1 MKMKGYTVLEL
12 GFLFTW
18 TKPKFC
24 IKPCFYKDLSENHIT
39 NGFRYQQTVHYNMT
53 KFSLNYSL
61 KIFENE
67 KFSCNSF

>member
-1 MKMKGYTVLEL
+1 MKGYTVLEFVL
-12 GFLFTW
+12 VQVN
-18 TKPKFC
+18 KNPKFC

-67 KFSCNSF
+67 KFSCN